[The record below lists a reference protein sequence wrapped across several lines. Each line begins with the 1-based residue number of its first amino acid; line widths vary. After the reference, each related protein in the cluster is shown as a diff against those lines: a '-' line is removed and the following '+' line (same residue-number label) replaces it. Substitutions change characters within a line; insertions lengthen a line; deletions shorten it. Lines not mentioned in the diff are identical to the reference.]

1 MGKKDELSKVYSVS
15 EFKTHALE
23 LLERVSK
30 QRHSLRITKHNK
42 MIARI
47 DPIEKQT
54 TQGRLGRLVGT
65 IIEEHDL
72 VSPVAVDDWD
82 ANR

>member
-1 MGKKDELSKVYSVS
+1 MSKKSDLTKVYSVS

-47 DPIEKQT
+47 EPIERQV
-54 TQGRLGRLVGT
+54 TQGRLGRLIGT
-65 IIEEHDL
+65 IIEQHDL
-72 VSPVAVDDWD
+72 VSPVAVEDWD
-82 ANR
+82 ANK